1 MTARVAV
8 VSDNPG
14 LGFGLSGGDLEVV
27 GIDPAEVDEWV
38 MSRRCDVLVIGLA
51 DPAKALDVVVRAR
64 ASAQAVPLL
73 LVSSDAPGWD
83 SLRQLDDDALDFLTL
98 PITGPSF
105 VEAVSGLLSRVHAPP
120 EASAVATPEPDVAV
134 VIEPEPVAP
143 PPQPPS
149 DPLPEPASAPVP
161 ALSALTDLRRPVALR
176 QRLAGRQLSSR
187 DEDIRASIVLPSEPP
202 RRRAARDRHTP
213 VAPLPAQRPVE
224 QGSAERDVPALVRGV
239 LSKSAE
245 LVDIRDAAT
254 AVVAEA
260 TELIGAAAGALLL
273 PDGDVWRVSGAVGLR
288 PLELRYSLAPDC
300 WLVTTVV
307 HSTKGVIVEDS
318 DIARQRL
325 GGAPLSHRPYL
336 LAAPVTGVDGLIL
349 LARDDVPFVEKDL
362 WPVVELARKSATLLD
377 DALAVRALARSLRL
391 LADED

>member
-1 MTARVAV
+1 MTSRVAV

-27 GIDPAEVDEWV
+27 GIDQGEVDGWV
-38 MSRRCDVLVIGLA
+38 TSSRCDVLVIGLA

-64 ASAQAVPLL
+64 ECSEVVPLL
-73 LVSSDAPGWD
+73 LVTSDAPGWD

-105 VEAVSGLLSRVHAPP
+105 VAAVTSLLSHAHAPA
-120 EASAVATPEPDVAV
+120 EAPSPAVEDPDIVVVAQPDPVVLSA
-134 VIEPEPVAP
+134 
-143 PPQPPS
+143 
-149 DPLPEPASAPVP
+149 PEPAAEP
-161 ALSALTDLRRPVALR
+161 ARSPLPGLTELRRPVALR
-176 QRLAGRQLSSR
+176 ERLGGRQVSSR
-187 DEDIRASIVLPSEPP
+187 DDDDFRASIVIPSQPPP
-202 RRRAARDRHTP
+202 RRRTARDRHTP
-213 VAPLPAQRPVE
+213 VAQLPAEPPVE
-224 QGSAERDVPALVRGV
+224 QSPAEGDVPALVRGL
-239 LSKSAE
+239 LSRAGE
-245 LVDIRDAAT
+245 LDDIRDAAT

-260 TELIGAAAGALLL
+260 IELAGAAAGALLL

-300 WLVTTVV
+300 WLVITVV
-307 HSTKGVIVEDS
+307 RSTKGVIVEDS

-336 LAAPVTGVDGLIL
+336 LAAPVVGVDGLIL
-349 LARDDVPFVEKDL
+349 LARDDAPFAEKVL

-377 DALAVRALARSLRL
+377 DALAVRALARLLRTM
-391 LADED
+391 ADDD